1 MAERM
6 GCWLILSRVWLAS
19 FWMPIRR
26 DQVHSSSSDSASILS
41 ILIDQFP
48 LLATLSPYTSKGILS
63 NIYVFPMGGYRPN
76 ILPSVS
82 FVCYWQLPI
91 PYLKFVL
98 FQKRAHKETSF
109 EITSCNPIDQFS
121 GALLTSLHDSELRFF
136 FYYQTSISPLPF
148 WV

>member
-26 DQVHSSSSDSASILS
+26 DQVGALVKQWLCLHI
-41 ILIDQFP
+41 IYLIDQFP
-48 LLATLSPYTSKGILS
+48 LLATLSPYTSKGILF
-63 NIYVFPMGGYRPN
+63 NIYVLPMGGYRPN

-82 FVCYWQLPI
+82 FVCYWQLFHI
-91 PYLKFVL
+91 LNL
-98 FQKRAHKETSF
+98 FSF
-109 EITSCNPIDQFS
+109 KKGHTKQHRLSCNPIDKFS
-121 GALLTSLHDSELRFF
+121 AALLTSLHDSELSFF
-136 FYYQTSISPLPF
+136 FNYQTSISPLPF